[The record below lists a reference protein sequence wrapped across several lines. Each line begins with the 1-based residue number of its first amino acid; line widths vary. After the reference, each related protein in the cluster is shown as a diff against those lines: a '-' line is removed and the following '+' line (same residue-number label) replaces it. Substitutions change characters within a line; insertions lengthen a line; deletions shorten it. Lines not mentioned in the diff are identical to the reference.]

1 MIEEILKKLKDTEGV
16 LAIILTNKEGSLLY
30 SISNLDISLEILS
43 GLTASLAGLSDEI
56 LQELKMGKLKNTIFN
71 GTIGRLIISSLNNE
85 NLLFVGIENTGN
97 IELIESVL
105 SNTIEDL
112 NKPDY

>member
-56 LQELKMGKLKNTIFN
+56 LQELKMGKLKNIILN
-71 GTIGRLIISSLNNE
+71 G
-85 NLLFVGIENTGN
+85 
-97 IELIESVL
+97 IESVL
-105 SNTIEDL
+105 LNTIEDL
-112 NKPDY
+112 NKTNY

>member
-1 MIEEILKKLKDTEGV
+1 MIEGILKKLKDTEGV

-56 LQELKMGKLKNTIFN
+56 LQELKMGKLKNIILN

-85 NLLFVGIENTGN
+85 NILFVSVENTGN

-105 SNTIEDL
+105 LNTIEDL
-112 NKPDY
+112 NKTNY